1 MVQLDCVG
9 ESGRSFSRHGHL
21 VIVLRKPRQL
31 SATDWIGEA
40 IGQRSAFLSAGAAAL
55 RACKKS
61 YVVDLTPRRHGG
73 DDPGEGTVK
82 ARHLQQSLSSVV
94 VARFFLRQ
102 PLEIDSGAF
111 KAGTRQRV
119 VRKPLA
125 CRLHVLLGE
134 VSHDGRPNLTL
145 HRPPRPAFSMRWP
158 SRSVT
163 RGALPTRLA

>member
-31 SATDWIGEA
+31 SATGWIGEA
-40 IGQRSAFLSAGAAAL
+40 MGERSAFLSAGAVRL
-55 RACKKS
+55 RACKRQS
-61 YVVDLTPRRHGG
+61 YVVYLTPRGHSG

-94 VARFFLRQ
+94 VAHFFLRQ

-119 VRKPLA
+119 V
-125 CRLHVLLGE
+125 
-134 VSHDGRPNLTL
+134 
-145 HRPPRPAFSMRWP
+145 
-158 SRSVT
+158 
-163 RGALPTRLA
+163 